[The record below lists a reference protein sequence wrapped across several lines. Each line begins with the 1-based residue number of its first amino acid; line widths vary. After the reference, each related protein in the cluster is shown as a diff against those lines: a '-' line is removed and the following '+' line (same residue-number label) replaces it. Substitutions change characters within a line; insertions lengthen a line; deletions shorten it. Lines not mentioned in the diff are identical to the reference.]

1 MTETT
6 HHDLNIDT
14 SSSADFVPMRGVSNR
29 HLQTMLPRLI
39 RRKLQF
45 TPCWQRLEL
54 PDGDFVDD
62 WSDLGPS
69 WQVAIVPATAQS
81 LERLTASTSIGVAS
95 HIVTGPYRSDVT
107 LKTSLLYG
115 SRRLSV
121 VSLIDPNER
130 HKELVLLCQEIVP

>member
-1 MTETT
+1 MAWQAPATANVQMPAGRRMHT
-6 HHDLNIDT
+6 
-14 SSSADFVPMRGVSNR
+14 VKV
-29 HLQTMLPRLI
+29 QTPNLGSQPS
-39 RRKLQF
+39 Q
-45 TPCWQRLEL
+45 

-62 WSDLGPS
+62 WSDLGPA